1 MCFIRPLKT
10 EDMEKMQFSEV
21 EKNLPSG
28 TPAKIRTLDSSGN
41 SILSTISEVAK
52 SIGAYY
58 LTKTFAPL
66 EEYEVKEVKGCLIL
80 AQNASIQHEI
90 GVAILYSNLGGV
102 VLNNVSGVSFLEQN
116 KQAFSI
122 YRKETNGSIYIKN
135 NTETSRVIYV
145 RLISII

>member
-10 EDMEKMQFSEV
+10 EDMEKIQMSEV
-21 EKNLPSG
+21 ERNLSKG
-28 TPAKIRTLDSSGN
+28 VPASVRALDVNGK

-52 SIGAYY
+52 SIGTYN

-66 EEYEVKEVKGCLIL
+66 EEYEVKEVNGCLIL
-80 AQNASIQHEI
+80 AQNASSQHEI

-116 KQAFSI
+116 KQHFSI
-122 YRKETNGSIYIKN
+122 YRKKINGSIYIKN

-145 RLISII
+145 RFISII

>member
-1 MCFIRPLKT
+1 
-10 EDMEKMQFSEV
+10 MEKIQMSEV
-21 EKNLPSG
+21 ERNLSKG
-28 TPAKIRTLDSSGN
+28 VPASVRALDVNGK

-52 SIGAYY
+52 SIGTYN

-80 AQNASIQHEI
+80 AQNASSQHEI

-116 KQAFSI
+116 KQHFSI
-122 YRKETNGSIYIKN
+122 YRKKINGSIYIKN

-145 RLISII
+145 RFISII

>member
-1 MCFIRPLKT
+1 
-10 EDMEKMQFSEV
+10 MEKIQMSEV
-21 EKNLPSG
+21 ERNLSKG
-28 TPAKIRTLDSSGN
+28 VPASVRALDVNGK

-52 SIGAYY
+52 SIGTYN

-66 EEYEVKEVKGCLIL
+66 EEYEVKEVNGCLIL
-80 AQNASIQHEI
+80 AQNASSQHEI

-116 KQAFSI
+116 KQHFSI
-122 YRKETNGSIYIKN
+122 YRKKINGSIYIEN

-145 RLISII
+145 RFISII